1 MPMSLPLI
9 DLALRAAAIAILLV
23 LAASL
28 LRDVRQSVA
37 GRLGVAFALGS
48 VAHAAASGIGAAL
61 PVSAWHAPVIALSTG
76 NVVVFW
82 LFTCAMFDDTFRLRP
97 WHGLVWLAVAAFSFV
112 NCMWI
117 APGGHA
123 RLSIVAVNLLALGF
137 IGLAMAQMAAS
148 WSADLVEGRRRL
160 RVFIVSAAALYGGV
174 NAVTQIWTPQ
184 GDAAVVATVA
194 NAAMFTLI
202 VAAISVAMMQV
213 APADLFPAPG
223 EATASAP
230 LPTQEAAD
238 QRLLDALM
246 RLMADERIYRH
257 DNVTIG
263 TLATRLAI
271 PEYRLRRLINQRLG
285 YRNFNVFVNEHRI
298 AEAKAALA
306 DPTQAEVPVITIAM
320 DAGFQSLGP
329 FNRAFKAD
337 TGVTPTEY
345 RRLKASA
352 A

>member
-1 MPMSLPLI
+1 MLMSPSLADI
-9 DLALRAAAIAILLV
+9 ALRAAAIAILLV

-37 GRLGVAFALGS
+37 GRLAVFFAIGS
-48 VAHAAASGIGAAL
+48 AAHAATSGIGVGP
-61 PVSAWHAPVIALSTG
+61 PVSAWHAPLIALSTG

-82 LFTCAMFDDTFRLRP
+82 LFTRALFDDGFALRR
-97 WHGLVWLAVAAFSFV
+97 WHGLLWLAVSAFSFV
-112 NCMWI
+112 NCLWI

-123 RLSIVAVNLLALGF
+123 RLSIIAVNLLALAF
-137 IGLAMAQMAAS
+137 IGLAMAQMVAS
-148 WSADLVEGRRRL
+148 WSADLVESRRRV

-174 NAVTQIWTPQ
+174 NAITQILAPT
-184 GDAAVVATVA
+184 GEVAAIANIA
-194 NAAMFTLI
+194 NAAMLTLI
-202 VAAISVAMMQV
+202 VAAISVAMMRIG
-213 APADLFPAPG
+213 PADLFPAPSAAPAPV
-223 EATASAP
+223 ATEP
-230 LPTQEAAD
+230 AAD
-238 QRLLDALM
+238 HRLVDALM

-263 TLATRLAI
+263 ALATRLAI

-285 YRNFNVFVNEHRI
+285 YRNFNVFLNEHRI

-345 RRLKASA
+345 RKLKARA